1 VRAGRLGAVSSW
13 AASYAVIVTFAEGVL
28 RLVRA
33 GPRVEV
39 DAHLDP
45 NARADAA
52 AAETLDSVAE
62 APDDA
67 AAFAVVPSIADQAS
81 EAAAAQMAA
90 PGPGFADIEAAVLM
104 VNAGLATR
112 VVLTGFPSWPG
123 LLWQAYQ
130 LAESSG
136 VVILPAVVL
145 PGGRVDIVIERDP
158 AADV

>member
-1 VRAGRLGAVSSW
+1 
-13 AASYAVIVTFAEGVL
+13 VIVTFAEGVL
-28 RLVRA
+28 RLVRTGVRVEA
-33 GPRVEV
+33 GPVSE
-39 DAHLDP
+39 
-45 NARADAA
+45 AA
-52 AAETLDSVAE
+52 ALGVEDLPLVPED
-62 APDDA
+62 APS
-67 AAFAVVPSIADQAS
+67 FAVVPSAL
-81 EAAAAQMAA
+81 EGAAASAPAELA
-90 PGPGFADIEAAVLM
+90 EPGPGFADIEAAVMM

-136 VVILPAVVL
+136 VVILPAVVR